1 MKAARRSHGANELAL
16 AIRSIGHLENRGR
29 HHPRFAGLPALVLL
43 ILALVVLP
51 GPTLAKK
58 PSKTYPEQG
67 KVTATSVNQVP
78 YHQTVG
84 GANGTTISVHRIRI
98 TRTYEVVTDNRIY
111 QLDCGK
117 TPPIF
122 SSTPEECGGDKKI
135 QIGDLIRFRLEK
147 GWAYI
152 PAVETVTDSSTYV
165 KQSVCT
171 EERLRVL
178 SEELKPDAKPADQS
192 PTPAQGDAKPQGSHQ
207 IGP

>member
-1 MKAARRSHGANELAL
+1 MKAAPRSRGANELAL

-29 HHPRFAGLPALVLL
+29 HRPRSAGLPALVLL

-67 KVTATSVNQVP
+67 KVIATSVNHVP
-78 YHQTVG
+78 YRQTVG

-98 TRTYEVVTDNRIY
+98 TRTYKVVTDNRIY

-135 QIGDLIRFRLEK
+135 RIGDVIHFRLEK

-152 PAVETVTDSSTYV
+152 PVVETVTDSSTYV
-165 KQSVCT
+165 KQSVST

-178 SEELKPDAKPADQS
+178 SQELNSDTKPADQS
-192 PTPAQGDAKPQGSHQ
+192 PTPAPAQGDAKPQGSQ
-207 IGP
+207 